1 MALYANG
8 GKKRSCL
15 LYGVLRNSKDMGRVK
30 RECAGMG
37 YLLRLELYNVSAAGQ
52 L

>member
-1 MALYANG
+1 MALYAKRE
-8 GKKRSCL
+8 KKSYL

-30 RECAGMG
+30 RAYAGMG
-37 YLLRLELYNVSAAGQ
+37 YLLCLELYKVSAAGQ